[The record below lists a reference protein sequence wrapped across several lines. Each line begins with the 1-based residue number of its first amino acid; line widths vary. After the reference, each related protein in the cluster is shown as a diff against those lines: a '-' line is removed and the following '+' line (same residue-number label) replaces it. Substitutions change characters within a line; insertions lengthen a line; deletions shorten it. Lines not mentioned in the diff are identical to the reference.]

1 MALLMIHCYSNEGVA
16 DILSLAV
23 GTADYYQ
30 RLGLLSDDVDMGDKE
45 TNINIL
51 FRMAL
56 ERLAFMPFGYLVDRY
71 RWDLYSGWANEHEM
85 NCHWV
90 KLRSEIQGVKPPNVR
105 NDDEHFDAGAKYH
118 VAANVG
124 YVR

>member
-1 MALLMIHCYSNEGVA
+1 MIHCYSNEGVA

-85 NCHWV
+85 N
-90 KLRSEIQGVKPPNVR
+90 
-105 NDDEHFDAGAKYH
+105 
-118 VAANVG
+118 
-124 YVR
+124 